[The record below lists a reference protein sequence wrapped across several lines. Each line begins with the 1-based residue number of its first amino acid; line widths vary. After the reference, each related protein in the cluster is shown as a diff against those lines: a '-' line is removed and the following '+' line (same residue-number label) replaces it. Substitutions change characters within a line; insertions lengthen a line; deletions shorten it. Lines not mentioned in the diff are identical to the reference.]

1 MPSTTWRSFA
11 PDTRPGYAG
20 LYVNEGYQSIAD
32 GVRGGT
38 LDLMPIKG
46 AKFLWSL
53 SIPASGALSCIQSDL
68 RHRIARAPGT
78 TFLDKHNAV
87 RLQTIIRCDEGG
99 WVRVD
104 DLVRNEILWTHRI
117 RELTASAA
125 IRDEVQRSRIYNE
138 RLQLLIDGNYRQTA
152 QGRKD
157 KIAISR

>member
-1 MPSTTWRSFA
+1 M
-11 PDTRPGYAG
+11 
-20 LYVNEGYQSIAD
+20 
-32 GVRGGT
+32 
-38 LDLMPIKG
+38 
-46 AKFLWSL
+46 
-53 SIPASGALSCIQSDL
+53 
-68 RHRIARAPGT
+68 
-78 TFLDKHNAV
+78 
-87 RLQTIIRCDEGG
+87 
-99 WVRVD
+99 D